1 MKKYEQ
7 WTMSSKLDRCP
18 PLWRPQGRKWKEEH
32 TCLFCG
38 GKIVYKNDGI
48 VLQGDTAKSY
58 GLEASWYHLT
68 FLLSFIGGKLGNPN
82 WRESNEKD

>member
-7 WTMSSKLDRCP
+7 WTMPSKLDRCP

-38 GKIVYKNDGI
+38 GKIVYKNDATE
-48 VLQGDTAKSY
+48 LHKDTAERY
-58 GLEASWYHLT
+58 GIKEGWYHLT
-68 FLLSFIGGKLGNPN
+68 FILSFIDGKLGEYNAN
-82 WRESNEKD
+82 RKKDD